1 MKRTAMLSAL
11 LLPCISTWAQQ
22 PTTYQL
28 KPTPKTIA
36 WGYYDASTPPVLRVK
51 SGDTVE
57 VQTLITSTPARL
69 EGAGVKPEDV
79 EQSLRDIVK
88 EVTNKGPGGH
98 ILTGPIFI
106 EGAEPGDVL
115 EVRIKSIKLAIPYA
129 YNAFS
134 PGRGFLPEDFPY
146 AKMRIIP
153 LDEKRMVA
161 HFADGIEIPLHPFFG
176 SIGVAPP
183 DVSGRIS
190 SAPPWIHAGNLDNK
204 ELVAG
209 TTLFIPIHAK
219 GALFLAGDGHA
230 GQGNGEVD
238 ITAMET
244 SLIGTFQLI
253 VRKDMHLRWPRAETA
268 THYITMGIHED
279 LTEAT
284 KAALREMIDFLVTE
298 KHLTRDDAYMLSSV
312 AADLNITQLVDGNK
326 GVHAMIPKSI
336 FVSTQ
341 DKPGDQRDLITLER
355 GPCFGTC
362 PIYKVT
368 VASDGTVTFEG
379 FNFVKTKGKATAR
392 IKPEDFK
399 KLAAEFEKIK
409 YFSLD
414 DEYVPGSATCGP
426 AATDLPH
433 NRSSIQLK
441 GKMKSIS
448 HYQGCFGSEVV
459 KALFALDQKIDEVA
473 GTERWIK

>member
-1 MKRTAMLSAL
+1 MRSTAL
-11 LLPCISTWAQQ
+11 LFLLLVALSTNAQQ
-22 PTTYQL
+22 PLQL
-28 KPTPKTIA
+28 KPTPKTVA
-36 WGYYDASTPPVLRVK
+36 WGYYAAATPPVMRIK

-57 VQTLITSTPARL
+57 VQTLITSSPTRL
-69 EGAGVKPEDV
+69 EGAGVKPADV
-79 EQSLRDIVK
+79 EQTLRDIYK

-115 EVRIKSIKLAIPYA
+115 EVRIKQIKLAIPYA
-129 YNAFS
+129 YNAFG

-146 AKMRIIP
+146 PKMRIIP

-161 HFADGIEIPLHPFFG
+161 HFADGIEIPLRPFFG

-183 DVSGRIS
+183 EVSGRIS

-253 VRKDMHLRWPRAETA
+253 VRKDMHLKWPRAETP
-268 THYITMGIHED
+268 THFITMGIHED
-279 LTEAT
+279 LNEAT
-284 KAALREMIDFLVTE
+284 KMALREMIDFLVSE

-312 AADLNITQLVDGNK
+312 AADLDITQLVDGNK
-326 GVHAMIPKSI
+326 GVHAMIPKAI
-336 FVSTQ
+336 FVELNANDDT
-341 DKPGDQRDLITLER
+341 DLITLER
-355 GPCFGTC
+355 GACFGAC

-368 VASDGTVTFEG
+368 IASDGTVTFNGQRFTRTEG
-379 FNFVKTKGKATAR
+379 LATGR
-392 IKPEDFK
+392 ISANDFRR
-399 KLAAEFEKIK
+399 LVAEFEKLD
-409 YFSLD
+409 YFSLPD
-414 DEYVPGSATCGP
+414 DFLPGTKVCPNMITDMPSAIT
-426 AATDLPH
+426 
-433 NRSSIQLK
+433 SIRLK
-441 GKMKSIS
+441 GKSKTVS
-448 HYQGCFGSEVV
+448 HYYGCGNSGVLGQLT
-459 KALFALDQKIDEVA
+459 ALENKIDEVA
-473 GTERWIK
+473 GTQKWIK